1 MAGALQGSCQSPI
14 AGFAELQGD
23 ELKLRGLV
31 GMPDGSRVLADAVT
45 GPAADAPALGLE
57 LAKRLLAAGAG
68 ELLGQA
74 PTGARPWQ

>member
-1 MAGALQGSCQSPI
+1 
-14 AGFAELQGD
+14 
-23 ELKLRGLV
+23 
-31 GMPDGSRVLADAVT
+31 MPDGSRVLADAVT